1 MIENSPDWCLSR
13 QRSWGVGIPVFYC
26 RQCNEPI
33 MTEESI
39 NAVYEDALVNGS
51 DSWFD
56 KDPSQLLPAG
66 FRCPKCGAAEFTKET
81 DVLDVWFDSGSS
93 CRAVVENRLGTY
105 PADVYCEGSDQHRG
119 WFNKSLVIGTATR
132 GESPFRELISHGFM
146 LDSEGKAMS
155 KSIGNVV
162 APQQIIKNVGA
173 DVLRLFMSSSDYFE
187 DVRIGGEIL
196 TRITDTYRR
205 LRNTFRF
212 ILGNIG
218 DFDPASDAV
227 AYGEMEEI
235 DRYAL
240 HRLHELVEQV
250 NRFYDSYEFYKVYH
264 ATHNYCAVDLSSLYL
279 DILKD
284 RLYASAHDSRERR
297 SAQTALY
304 EILSALV
311 RVLAPIIA
319 HTSEE
324 AWQRMPGEE
333 KPVSV
338 FLAPFPEARSE
349 WVDGELAQKWTKI
362 LEVRD
367 LVMLALE
374 EARQNGAIRKPL
386 ESKVKL
392 SVPGELYRFLTP
404 YSKVL
409 PSVFIVS
416 QVELATSDHDELH
429 VEIEQPLGDKCD
441 RCWLVLESVG
451 SHPEHP
457 TLCERCFQAVGS

>member
-1 MIENSPDWCLSR
+1 
-13 QRSWGVGIPVFYC
+13 
-26 RQCNEPI
+26 

-51 DSWFD
+51 DSWFE
-56 KDPSQLLPAG
+56 KDPSDC
-66 FRCPKCGAAEFTKET
+66 FRPVSVARSAAATEFAKET

-119 WFNKSLVIGTATR
+119 WFNKSLVIGTATK
-132 GESPFRELISHGFM
+132 GESPFRQLVSHGFM

-173 DVLRLFMSSSDYFE
+173 DVLRLFMSQLGLFRGRAHRRRDPDARNRRLPANAEHFQVHS
-187 DVRIGGEIL
+187 RQ
-196 TRITDTYRR
+196 YRR
-205 LRNTFRF
+205 LRPRKGRCRLRRNGRDRP
-212 ILGNIG
+212 LC
-218 DFDPASDAV
+218 PASPC
-227 AYGEMEEI
+227 
-235 DRYAL
+235 RNL
-240 HRLHELVEQV
+240 WNRLTGPMIPMSST
-250 NRFYDSYEFYKVYH
+250 RSIMP
-264 ATHNYCAVDLSSLYL
+264 THNYCAVDLSSLYL

-284 RLYASAHDSRERR
+284 RLYASAQDSRERR

-311 RVLAPIIA
+311 RMLAPIIA
-319 HTSEE
+319 HTAEE
-324 AWQRMPGEE
+324 AWQQMPGEE

-349 WVDGELAQKWTKI
+349 WVDSELAQKWTKI

-367 LVMLALE
+367 SVMLALE
-374 EARQNGAIRKPL
+374 EARQSGAIRKPL
-386 ESKVKL
+386 ESRVKL
-392 SVPGELYRFLTP
+392 SVPGELYRFLSP

-416 QVELATSDHDELH
+416 QVELATSDDDDLH

-451 SHPEHP
+451 SHPRTP
-457 TLCERCFQAVGS
+457 DSVRPLLPGGRLAYRCRSAIRRR